1 VNSVENYADHQN
13 IISSYIYVNV
23 WCQENIQKIKIRFK
37 TVKHDKDKKRRNVV
51 TSTVLTSSRGAQQSR
66 HDVSR
71 VCCSAP
77 APADV
82 YRQLE
87 RGIDNELSWMNFTVF
102 LLRKFVLPFSQCE
115 ECVLWNYVAR
125 EGLFCG
131 GRTSAFPDN
140 CPLGQTPP
148 MTYVPPDKRPLRI

>member
-1 VNSVENYADHQN
+1 MTR
-13 IISSYIYVNV
+13 I
-23 WCQENIQKIKIRFK
+23 
-37 TVKHDKDKKRRNVV
+37 KKRRNVV

-66 HDVSR
+66 HDASR

-102 LLRKFVLPFSQCE
+102 YYGSLYSRSVSVRNAYYETMWPEKGYFVVDGHLPS
-115 ECVLWNYVAR
+115 
-125 EGLFCG
+125 
-131 GRTSAFPDN
+131 RTTAP
-140 CPLGQTPP
+140 
-148 MTYVPPDKRPLRI
+148 